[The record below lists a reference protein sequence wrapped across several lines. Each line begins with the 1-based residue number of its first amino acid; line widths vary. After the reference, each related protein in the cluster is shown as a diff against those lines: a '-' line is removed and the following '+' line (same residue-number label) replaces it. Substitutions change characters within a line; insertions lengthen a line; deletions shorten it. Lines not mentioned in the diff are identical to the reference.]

1 MFVLACS
8 FAVAPLA
15 SACRQAGSP
24 GTQQSRAPAV
34 PSTSSL
40 PGARGAVPGAPESD
54 GANVAQPPTQRVE
67 VALADYEISPAVSSV
82 DAGQVTLDTVNN
94 GRVGHNVAV
103 VATTLPSD
111 NLPITGVRLNES
123 DPSIVIVGKTPS
135 LAAGGRSTLTVD
147 LGPGTYLL
155 VCTVPHHYVRERML
169 ATLTVEA

>member
-24 GTQQSRAPAV
+24 GAQHSRTPAV
-34 PSTSSL
+34 PSTSPL
-40 PGARGAVPGAPESD
+40 PGARAVPGPPESD
-54 GANVAQPPTQRVE
+54 GANVAQPPTLKVE

-103 VATTLPSD
+103 VDTTLPSD
-111 NLPITGVRLNES
+111 NLPTTGVRLNES
-123 DPSIVIVGKTPS
+123 DPRIVIVGKTPS

-147 LGPGTYLL
+147 LAPGTYLL